1 MGRKG
6 SAPSPKPMTPMTPNT
21 RVSRTMIR
29 VSLPLEARA
38 RVWRPAAMAPVSSM
52 TWSTPEITRMETMV
66 LADSTMPWGM
76 ALRKLRRV
84 MGVVLAM

>member
-1 MGRKG
+1 
-6 SAPSPKPMTPMTPNT
+6 
-21 RVSRTMIR
+21 
-29 VSLPLEARA
+29 
-38 RVWRPAAMAPVSSM
+38 MAPVSSM